1 MKKLRQS
8 GRVTC
13 PKSYNRYRV
22 DSGFKFRSEC
32 FYKAF
37 QKPLPNKVSILSD
50 QLP

>member
-22 DSGFKFRSEC
+22 DAGFKFRLQGIPETTT
-32 FYKAF
+32 
-37 QKPLPNKVSILSD
+37 
-50 QLP
+50 